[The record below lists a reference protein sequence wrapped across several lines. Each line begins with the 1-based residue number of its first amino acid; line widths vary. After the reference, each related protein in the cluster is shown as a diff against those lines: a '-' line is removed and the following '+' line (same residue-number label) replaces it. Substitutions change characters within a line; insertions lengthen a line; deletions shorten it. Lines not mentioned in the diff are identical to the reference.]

1 MTKPPITL
9 LSPAKLNLFLHILGR
24 RPDGYHR
31 LQTLF
36 QLLDWGDSLRFE
48 FDGSGAITL
57 DSGALDIPPEDNLIV
72 RAARLLQRG
81 SLGARITLAKRIP
94 AGGGL
99 GGGSSN
105 AATTLLALNHL
116 WELGL
121 SRTEL
126 MQLGGGLG
134 ADVPVFVGG
143 HTAWAE
149 GVGEILTP
157 VDLPPAWYLVITPD
171 CHVATGEIFSHR
183 ELTRNTSP
191 IKIAAF
197 FAGTSRNDCQDLV
210 RRLYPEVDNA
220 LIWLANFGQAR
231 LTGTG
236 ASVFASFGSRAE
248 AETALRQMPGTW
260 KGTVARGLNESPV
273 LTALG

>member
-1 MTKPPITL
+1 MTKPLTL

-36 QLLDWGDSLRFE
+36 QLLDWGDTLRFE
-48 FDGSGAITL
+48 VNESGTVTL
-57 DSGALDIPPEDNLIV
+57 EGDALGIPAGDNLIV
-72 RAARLLQRG
+72 RAARLLQQG
-81 SLGARITLAKRIP
+81 SLGAHITLAKRIP

-121 SRTEL
+121 SHPEL
-126 MQLGGGLG
+126 MQLGRGLG

-143 HTAWAE
+143 RTAWAE

-157 VDLPPAWYLVITPD
+157 VDLPPAWYLVITPA
-171 CHVATGEIFSHR
+171 CHVSTAEIFSHR

-197 FAGTSRNDCQDLV
+197 FEGTSRNDCQDLV
-210 RRLYPEVDNA
+210 RRLYPEVDKA
-220 LIWLANFGQAR
+220 LIWLAKFGEAR

-236 ASVFASFGSRAE
+236 ASVFASFGSRAD
-248 AETALRQMPGTW
+248 AETALRQMPGAW
-260 KGTVARGLNESPV
+260 KGIVAGGLNESPV

>member
-1 MTKPPITL
+1 MTTSLSL
-9 LSPAKLNLFLHILGR
+9 LSPAKLNLFLHITGR
-24 RPDGYHR
+24 QPDGYHT

-36 QLLDWGDSLRFE
+36 QLLDWGDHMVFAANDSGRVTLDCEGLAIEPADNLVLRAAGLLQAGELGAHISLR
-48 FDGSGAITL
+48 
-57 DSGALDIPPEDNLIV
+57 
-72 RAARLLQRG
+72 
-81 SLGARITLAKRIP
+81 KRIP
-94 AGGGL
+94 VGGGL

-105 AATTLLALNHL
+105 AATTLVALNHL
-116 WELGL
+116 WGLHLGTAELGK
-121 SRTEL
+121 
-126 MQLGGGLG
+126 LGRSLG
-134 ADVPVFVGG
+134 ADVPVFVGAR
-143 HTAWAE
+143 TAWAE

-157 VDLPPAWYLVITPD
+157 VELPPRWYLILAPD
-171 CHVATGEIFSHR
+171 CHVSTAQIFSHR

-220 LIWLANFGQAR
+220 LIWLANFGEAR

-248 AETALRQMPGTW
+248 AETVLRQMPPAWTGI
-260 KGTVARGLNESPV
+260 VARGLNESPV
-273 LTALG
+273 LTALD

>member
-1 MTKPPITL
+1 MKQPPVTL

-24 RPDGYHR
+24 QPDGYHR

-48 FDGSGAITL
+48 VDQSGAVTL
-57 DSGALDIPPEDNLIV
+57 DSEGLDIPAEDNLIV

-81 SLGARITLAKRIP
+81 SLGARITLVKRIP

-116 WELGL
+116 WELGH
-121 SRTEL
+121 SRAEL
-126 MQLGGGLG
+126 MRLGRGLG
-134 ADVPVFVGG
+134 ADVPVFVRGR
-143 HTAWAE
+143 TAWAE
-149 GVGEILTP
+149 GVGELLTP
-157 VDLPPAWYLVITPD
+157 VVLPPAWYLVITPD
-171 CHVATGEIFSHR
+171 CHVSTGEIFSHR

-197 FAGTSRNDCQDLV
+197 FEGTSQNDCQDLV
-210 RRLYPEVDNA
+210 RRLYPEVDKA
-220 LIWLANFGQAR
+220 LIWLANFGEAR

-260 KGTVARGLNESPV
+260 TGTVARGLNESPV

>member
-1 MTKPPITL
+1 MRKPVTL

-36 QLLDWGDSLRFE
+36 QLLDWGDTLRFE
-48 FDGSGAITL
+48 VNESGAVTL
-57 DSGALDIPPEDNLIV
+57 ESGALDIPADANLIV

-81 SLGARITLAKRIP
+81 SLGAHITLAKRIP

-116 WELGL
+116 WELGH

-126 MQLGGGLG
+126 MQLGRGLG

-143 HTAWAE
+143 RTAWAE
-149 GVGEILTP
+149 GIGEILTP
-157 VDLPPAWYLVITPD
+157 VDLPPAWYLVITPA
-171 CHVATGEIFSHR
+171 CHVSTAEIFSHR

-191 IKIAAF
+191 IKIATF
-197 FAGTSRNDCQDLV
+197 FAGTSRNDCQELV
-210 RRLYPEVDNA
+210 RRLYPEVDKA
-220 LIWLANFGQAR
+220 LIWLANFGEAR

-236 ASVFASFGSRAE
+236 ASVFASFGSRAD
-248 AETALRQMPGTW
+248 AETVLRRVPQAWQGF
-260 KGTVARGLNESPV
+260 VAGGLNESPV